1 MPARKRVVR
10 GGQRRRED
18 QALAAAVRGSMERD
32 ERYQQLVELAPESI
46 LIHDGERIVLA
57 NAAAVRLAGATHR
70 DQLVGQA
77 IDSFLHPPYLKAV
90 EAQLLGSGD
99 VVKRVAPVR
108 DAFRRL
114 DGSEVEVEVTAIA
127 FLDHGRPSAHLVV
140 QDITE
145 RLGLQAAA
153 RRVEERL
160 QQAQKMEAVGAL
172 AGGVAHEVN
181 NMMSVILGFSEFL
194 LRAPDMA
201 EERLAEVRHIV
212 RAAERTAAVTRQLLA
227 FSRRAFHRPQVV
239 PLGQAVHDFE
249 PVVRR
254 LLGEE
259 RHLRLTCDVSPRVR
273 VDKGQLEQ
281 VIVNL
286 ALNARDAMQAG
297 GTLTITT
304 AEIELPNAVASGD
317 GGAIPA
323 GRYALVVVRD
333 TGMGMDTA
341 TQTRAFEPFFTTK
354 SVGKGTGLGLAAAD
368 GIMKQ
373 NGGYITVASA
383 PGLGATFT
391 LYLPVLSDVDVV
403 ERRGGPRGE
412 PLPPGPD
419 EAQAGATILLVEDEP
434 AVRAIAA
441 RSLERSGFRVLQASG
456 GAAALELMEGRGQP
470 DLVLTDLMMPG
481 MGGAELA
488 RRLRE
493 RWPALPVLYMS
504 GYSVEDLVLQGAIG
518 SERTILQKPF
528 TPDGLVRSVSA
539 ALLRA
544 GIGHPASG

>member
-1 MPARKRVVR
+1 MAEHEKSVR
-10 GGQRRRED
+10 RGERQRED
-18 QALAAAVRGSMERD
+18 QARAAAVRDNMERD

-70 DQLVGQA
+70 DQLVGQP

-90 EAQLLGSGD
+90 QAQLLGSGD
-99 VVKRVAPVR
+99 VAKRVPPVR
-108 DAFRRL
+108 DSFRRL

-145 RLGLQAAA
+145 RLGLQASA
-153 RRVEERL
+153 RLAEEHL

-194 LRAPDMA
+194 LRAPEMA

-227 FSRRAFHRPQVV
+227 FSRRAFHRPQVLH
-239 PLGQAVHDFE
+239 LGSAVLDFE

-254 LLGEE
+254 LLGED
-259 RHLRLTCDVSPRVR
+259 RQLALVADVSPRVK

-286 ALNARDAMQAG
+286 ALNARDAMPVG

-304 AEIELPNAVASGD
+304 AETVVVTVVASG
-317 GGAIPA
+317 GGDTIPA
-323 GRYALVVVRD
+323 GRYALLIVRD
-333 TGMGMDTA
+333 TGIGMDNA
-341 TQTRAFEPFFTTK
+341 TQTRVFEPFFTTK
-354 SVGKGTGLGLAAAD
+354 PVGKGTGLGLAAAD

-373 NGGYITVASA
+373 NEGYITVAST
-383 PGLGATFT
+383 LGEGTTFT
-391 LYLPVLSDVDVV
+391 LYLPVLSDVDVI
-403 ERRGGPRGE
+403 ERRGERRGE
-412 PLPPGPD
+412 PPLPGPD
-419 EAQAGATILLVEDEP
+419 AAQVGATILLVEDEP

-456 GAAALELMEGRGQP
+456 GAAALELVDGEGRP
-470 DLVLTDLMMPG
+470 DLVLSDLMMPG

-493 RWPALPVLYMS
+493 RWPELPILFMS
-504 GYSVEDLVLQGAIG
+504 GYSVEDLVRQGAIG
-518 SERTILQKPF
+518 SERAILQKPF
-528 TPDGLVRSVSA
+528 TPDGLVGSVAA
-539 ALLRA
+539 ALLQA
-544 GIGHPASG
+544 GKGNGG

>member
-1 MPARKRVVR
+1 MTVR
-10 GGQRRRED
+10 ERQRGYRE
-18 QALAAAVRGSMERD
+18 RE
-32 ERYQQLVELAPESI
+32 ERYQQLVELAPETI

-57 NAAAVRLAGATHR
+57 NAAAVRLAGATDR
-70 DQLVGQA
+70 NQLVGQP
-77 IDSFLHPPYLKAV
+77 IDRFLHPPYLKAV

-99 VVKRVAPVR
+99 VVKPAPPVR

-127 FLDHGRPSAHLVV
+127 FLDHGHPSAHLVV

-145 RLGLQAAA
+145 RLNLQAAA
-153 RRVEERL
+153 RLAEEHL

-194 LRAPDMA
+194 LRAPEMA

-227 FSRRAFHRPQVV
+227 FSRRAFHRPQVLD
-239 PLGQAVHDFE
+239 LGRAVQDLE

-259 RHLRLTCDVSPRVR
+259 RHLALASDVSTRVR

-286 ALNARDAMQAG
+286 ALNARDAMSAG

-304 AEIELPNAVASGD
+304 AETELPKGVLSGD
-317 GGAIPA
+317 GGSIPP

-333 TGMGMDTA
+333 TGMGMDSA
-341 TQTRAFEPFFTTK
+341 TQTRVFEPFFTTK
-354 SVGKGTGLGLAAAD
+354 PVGKGTGLGLAAVD

-373 NGGYITVASA
+373 NEGYITVASE
-383 PGLGATFT
+383 PGIGATFT

-403 ERRGGPRGE
+403 ERRGQPRGE
-412 PLPPGPD
+412 PPLPVPD
-419 EAQAGATILLVEDEP
+419 ATLAGATILLVEDEP
-434 AVRAIAA
+434 AVRAIAT

-456 GAAALELMEGRGQP
+456 GGIALEMVARHGQP

-481 MGGAELA
+481 IGGAELA

-493 RWPALPVLYMS
+493 RWPALPVLFMS
-504 GYSVEDLVLQGAIG
+504 GYSVEDLLRQGAIG
-518 SERTILQKPF
+518 SERAIIQKPF
-528 TPDGLVRSVSA
+528 TPDSLVRNVAA
-539 ALLRA
+539 ALSQAVSGSA
-544 GIGHPASG
+544 GPRDSG